1 MPFARFYS
9 YMKNRT
15 SRQAHPL
22 YQHVTTNVSSPAGFL
37 VRGLERRQLARSL
50 PGPGLAPIVFSIRPP
65 QSLFPT
71 RLKSSHRRRNARLVA
86 LSIRA
91 CSPKSNHSSEVDEC
105 CKVITNKKKP
115 KYATCLTFDNN
126 ESLIFN
132 CAS

>member
-1 MPFARFYS
+1 M
-9 YMKNRT
+9 
-15 SRQAHPL
+15 
-22 YQHVTTNVSSPAGFL
+22 
-37 VRGLERRQLARSL
+37 ARSL
-50 PGPGLAPIVFSIRPP
+50 PGPRLAPIVFSIRPP

-115 KYATCLTFDNN
+115 KYATWLTFDNN
-126 ESLIFN
+126 ESFMIVPLEPYDATKTCSTGAVDTVHTLIFLTYV
-132 CAS
+132 ASLYAPVSRDLIFH